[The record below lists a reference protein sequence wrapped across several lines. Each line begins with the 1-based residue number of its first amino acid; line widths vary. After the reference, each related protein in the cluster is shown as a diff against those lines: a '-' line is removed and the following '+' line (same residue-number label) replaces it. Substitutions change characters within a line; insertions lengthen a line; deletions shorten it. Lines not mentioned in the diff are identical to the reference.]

1 MNDREAELRARLGE
15 RPDDAEALGELATIV
30 LAARRRKAEAVELWK
45 RYAAA
50 VDPSRLSDATLGLA
64 RAQMEARQEE
74 QAIESLQRCTELDPN
89 AFDAFDLLGE
99 LLRRRGRLE
108 EAAEALGRAVRLDPQ
123 ALRPRLALVT
133 CLDGLGR
140 SDEAQTLLV
149 EAEKLGEGDPAVRGL
164 IQELLRRR
172 G

>member
-1 MNDREAELRARLGE
+1 MNDREAELRARLADS
-15 RPDDAEALGELATIV
+15 PDDAEALGELASIV
-30 LAARRRKAEAVELWK
+30 GAARRRKTEAVELWK

-50 VDPSRLSDATLGLA
+50 VAPSRLGDATLALA
-64 RAQMEARQEE
+64 RAQVEARQEGE
-74 QAIESLQRCTELDPN
+74 AIESLKRCSELNPD

-99 LLRRRGRLE
+99 LLRRQGQLE
-108 EAAEALGRAVRLDPQ
+108 EAAEALRRAVRLDPG

-140 SDEAQTLLV
+140 SDEARAALV

-164 IQELLRRR
+164 IQELMRRR